1 MALALLETFGC
12 LLDFLPKTCSLPFYN
27 LDFYG
32 TLWGT
37 SLILSSRKIL
47 AILAWVYLERSWLL
61 LGLRYLDGFLPQVAH
76 ERRDLLSCGVGTK
89 AHWMEMWRLLDSGV
103 WLGVWRPLAWSW
115 EKMWHLGEDLDHY

>member
-1 MALALLETFGC
+1 MALALLETFGN
-12 LLDFLPKTCSLPFYN
+12 LLEFLPKTCSLPFYN

-61 LGLRYLDGFLPQVAH
+61 LGLRYLDGFLPQVVQ
-76 ERRDLLSCGVGTK
+76 EKGELTSYGVGTK
-89 AHWMEMWRLLDSGV
+89 DTGWRCGREC
-103 WLGVWRPLAWSW
+103 GT
-115 EKMWHLGEDLDHY
+115 HL